1 MNLNQIT
8 VPVLNIETSI
18 EFYKLLGLKL
28 IVNSTTR
35 YARFECPQGDST
47 FSLHKV
53 DQLLIGEG
61 VWIYF
66 EVENL
71 DEKFK
76 ELKNKGVDFLT
87 EPTDQTWLWK
97 EAKLLDPDGNTLIL
111 YKAGENR
118 NIHLG
123 ELNN

>member
-8 VPVLNIETSI
+8 VPVLNIESSI

-28 IVNSTTR
+28 IVNSTNR

-71 DEKFK
+71 DEIFMD
-76 ELKNKGVDFLT
+76 LRNKGVEFLT

-118 NIHLG
+118 KYPPWRI
-123 ELNN
+123 E

>member
-28 IVNSTTR
+28 IVNSSNR

-53 DQLLIGEG
+53 DQLPICEG

-71 DEKFK
+71 DEIFMD
-76 ELKNKGVDFLT
+76 LRNKGVEFLT

-111 YKAGENR
+111 YNAGENR
-118 NIHLG
+118 KYPPWRI
-123 ELNN
+123 E

>member
-8 VPVLNIETSI
+8 VPVLNIESSI

-28 IVNSTTR
+28 IVNSTNR
-35 YARFECPQGDST
+35 YARFECPQGDTT

-53 DQLLIGEG
+53 DQLPIGEG

-111 YKAGENR
+111 YNAGENR
-118 NIHLG
+118 KNPPWRI
-123 ELNN
+123 E

>member
-8 VPVLNIETSI
+8 VPVLDVETSI

-28 IVNSTTR
+28 IVNSTNK

-53 DQLLIGEG
+53 DQLPSGGG

-71 DEKFK
+71 DEIFMD
-76 ELKNKGVDFLT
+76 LRNKGVEFLT
-87 EPTDQTWLWK
+87 EPTDQTWLWR
-97 EAKLLDPDGNTLIL
+97 EVQLLDPDDNKLIL
-111 YKAGENR
+111 FNAGKNR
-118 NIHLG
+118 KYPPWRIK
-123 ELNN
+123 

>member
-28 IVNSTTR
+28 IVNSTNR

-53 DQLLIGEG
+53 DQLPIGEG

-71 DEKFK
+71 DEICMD
-76 ELKNKGVDFLT
+76 LRNKGVEFLT

-118 NIHLG
+118 KYPPWRI
-123 ELNN
+123 E

>member
-28 IVNSTTR
+28 IVNSTNR

>member
-8 VPVLNIETSI
+8 VPVLNIESSI

-28 IVNSTTR
+28 IVNSTNR

-76 ELKNKGVDFLT
+76 KLKNKGVDFLT
-87 EPTDQTWLWK
+87 EPTDQTWFWK

-118 NIHLG
+118 KYPPWRI
-123 ELNN
+123 E

>member
-8 VPVLNIETSI
+8 VPVLDVETSI

-28 IVNSTTR
+28 IVNSTNK

-53 DQLLIGEG
+53 DQLSSGGG

-71 DEKFK
+71 DEIFMD
-76 ELKNKGVDFLT
+76 LRNKGVEFLT
-87 EPTDQTWLWK
+87 EPTDQTWLWR
-97 EAKLLDPDGNTLIL
+97 EVQLLDPDDNKLIL
-111 YKAGENR
+111 FNAGKNR
-118 NIHLG
+118 KYPPWRI
-123 ELNN
+123 E

>member
-8 VPVLNIETSI
+8 VPVLDVETSI

-28 IVNSTTR
+28 IVNSTNK

-47 FSLHKV
+47 FSLQKV
-53 DQLLIGEG
+53 DQLPSGGG

-71 DEKFK
+71 DEIFMD
-76 ELKNKGVDFLT
+76 LRNKGVEFLT
-87 EPTDQTWLWK
+87 EPTDQTWLWR
-97 EAKLLDPDGNTLIL
+97 EVQLLDPDDNKLIL
-111 YKAGENR
+111 FNAGKNR
-118 NIHLG
+118 KYPPWRI
-123 ELNN
+123 E

>member
-8 VPVLNIETSI
+8 VPVLDVETSI

-28 IVNSTTR
+28 IVNSTNK

-53 DQLLIGEG
+53 DQLPSGGG

-71 DEKFK
+71 DEIFMD
-76 ELKNKGVDFLT
+76 LRNKGVEFLT
-87 EPTDQTWLWK
+87 EPTDQTWLWR
-97 EAKLLDPDGNTLIL
+97 EAQLLDPVDNKLIL
-111 YKAGENR
+111 FNAGKNR
-118 NIHLG
+118 KYPPWRI
-123 ELNN
+123 E

>member
-8 VPVLNIETSI
+8 VPVLNIESSI

-28 IVNSTTR
+28 IVNSTNR

-53 DQLLIGEG
+53 DQLPIGEG

-87 EPTDQTWLWK
+87 EPTDQTWFWK

-118 NIHLG
+118 KYPPWRI
-123 ELNN
+123 E

>member
-28 IVNSTTR
+28 IVNSTNR

-53 DQLLIGEG
+53 DQLPIGEG

-71 DEKFK
+71 DEIFMD
-76 ELKNKGVDFLT
+76 LRNKGVEFLT

-118 NIHLG
+118 KYPPWRI
-123 ELNN
+123 E

>member
-8 VPVLNIETSI
+8 VPVLDVETSI

-28 IVNSTTR
+28 IVNSTNK

-53 DQLLIGEG
+53 DQLPSGGG

-71 DEKFK
+71 DEIFMD
-76 ELKNKGVDFLT
+76 LRNKGVEFLT
-87 EPTDQTWLWK
+87 EPTDQTWLWR
-97 EAKLLDPDGNTLIL
+97 EVQLLDPDDNKLIL
-111 YKAGENR
+111 FNAGKNR
-118 NIHLG
+118 KYPPWRI
-123 ELNN
+123 E

>member
-8 VPVLNIETSI
+8 VPVLNIESSI

-28 IVNSTTR
+28 IVNSTNR

-53 DQLLIGEG
+53 DQLPIGEG

-87 EPTDQTWLWK
+87 NQQT
-97 EAKLLDPDGNTLIL
+97 KLGYGKKPNYLTPMEIRLFFIKL
-111 YKAGENR
+111 ER
-118 NIHLG
+118 IENIHLG